1 MSAADF
7 GGQPVGR
14 PKIEDLPWRTAAL
27 LDRGG
32 EMKYAIMA
40 TTALCVAAAMAAT
53 PAPPSQAA
61 PAYKDVLI
69 KDVPHVKQKPDFC
82 GEACAEMA
90 LARLGKRFTQD
101 DVFNV
106 AGVDPALGRG
116 CRTPELAAA
125 LTRIG
130 FKIGAV
136 YRKIAGARASADVE
150 TAWAAL
156 HAGLVRG
163 IPSIVCMHYNDQPQ
177 TTEHFRLVIGYDRRA
192 DEVIYQE
199 PGEEGGAQRRL
210 KRAEFVSLWPL
221 KYDKDAWTVIR
232 LALEP
237 GNLADPPPRGEG
249 FSPADFAQHVMV
261 LKKKIPSSDFT
272 IVLAPPFV
280 VVGDEPPEVV
290 RRLAAGT
297 VKWAV
302 DKLKA
307 DYFRKD
313 PAEIIDVWLFKDKAS
328 YEKNTRG
335 VFNDS
340 PATPF
345 GYYSAQHRALIM
357 NIATGGGTL
366 VHEIVH
372 PFVRAN
378 FPACPAWFNEGLGS
392 LYEQCEEKAGHIHGR
407 TNWRLA
413 GLKEAI
419 TKGQDVSFETLTGQ
433 SDVEFY
439 RSRGPAYAQARY
451 LCYYLQENGLL
462 VKFYRD
468 FVAAQK
474 EDPTGYKTLQR
485 VLGEKDMAAFQ
496 KRWEAYVMTLTFP

>member
-1 MSAADF
+1 M
-7 GGQPVGR
+7 R
-14 PKIEDLPWRTAAL
+14 
-27 LDRGG
+27 
-32 EMKYAIMA
+32 YAVVAML
-40 TTALCVAAAMAAT
+40 ALCVAAAKGAT
-53 PAPPSQAA
+53 PAPPSPPA
-61 PAYKDVLI
+61 PVYRDVLI

-90 LARLGKRFTQD
+90 LARLGKRHTQD

-106 AGVDPALGRG
+106 SGVDPVLGRG

-130 FKIGAV
+130 FKVGDV
-136 YRKIAGARASADVE
+136 YRKVAAPRAAAE
-150 TAWAAL
+150 TEAAWAAL

-163 IPSIVCMHYNDQPQ
+163 MPSIVCMHYNDKPQ
-177 TTEHFRLVIGYDRRA
+177 TTEHFRLVIGYEKKA

-199 PGEEGGAQRRL
+199 PGEDGGSERRL
-210 KRAEFVSLWPL
+210 KRSEFISLWPL
-221 KYDKDAWTVIR
+221 KYEKDTWTVIR

-237 GNLADPPPRGEG
+237 GALADPPPRGEG
-249 FSPADFAQHVMV
+249 FSPAEFAQHVMV
-261 LKKKIPSSDFT
+261 LKKKVPSSDFA
-272 IVLAPPFV
+272 IALAPPFV

-313 PAEIIDVWLFKDKAS
+313 PAEIIDVWLFRDKAS
-328 YEKNTRG
+328 YEKHTRSI
-335 VFNDS
+335 FNDS
-340 PATPF
+340 PSTPF
-345 GYYSAQHRALIM
+345 GYYSALHGALIM

-378 FPACPAWFNEGLGS
+378 FPECPAWFNEGLGS
-392 LYEQCEEKAGHIHGR
+392 LYEQSEEKAGHIHGR

-413 GLKEAI
+413 GLQEAI
-419 TKGQDVSFETLTGQ
+419 AKGKTVSFETLTGQ
-433 SDVEFY
+433 PDDQFY
-439 RSRGPAYAQARY
+439 RSKGPSYAQARY

-462 VKFYRD
+462 VKFYHAY
-468 FVAAQK
+468 VAAQK
-474 EDPTGYKTLQR
+474 EDPTGYKTLQK

-496 KRWEAYVMTLTFP
+496 KRWEAYVTKLTFP